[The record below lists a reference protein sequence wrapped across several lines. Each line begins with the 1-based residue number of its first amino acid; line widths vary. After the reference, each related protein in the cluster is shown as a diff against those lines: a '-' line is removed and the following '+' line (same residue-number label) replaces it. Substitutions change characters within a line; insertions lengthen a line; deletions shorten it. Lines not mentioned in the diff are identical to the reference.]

1 MSKQRTLRLP
11 QRLFIDSSAFYA
23 IVDTSDSSH
32 THAATIANRIAAS
45 TTQLYITNF
54 IRAET
59 HALLLN
65 RVGHYH
71 ADRFLH
77 DAANNPAL
85 TVVYATPTDETQ
97 ALALIEQYK
106 DKDFSLTDAL
116 SFLIMQQLRITH
128 AFAFDRNFSQYG
140 FTML

>member
-1 MSKQRTLRLP
+1 MSRQRTTRLP

-23 IVDTSDSSH
+23 IVDTSDSNH
-32 THAATIANRIAAS
+32 THAAAIANRIAAS

-54 IRAET
+54 IRAEA

-77 DAANNPAL
+77 DVANNPSL
-85 TVVYATPTDETQ
+85 TVVYATPNDETQ

-106 DKDFSLTDAL
+106 DKDFSLTDAI
-116 SFLIMQQLRITH
+116 SFLIMQRLRITH
-128 AFAFDRNFSQYG
+128 AFAFDRNFIQYG